1 MSGYDAVLIDLDG
14 TLIEGA
20 EGLRPENVA
29 ALRAAEARGKK
40 VMIATGR
47 STASARPV
55 LEQLELSTP
64 AVVFN
69 GAAVWCPKRTRLIE
83 ERILSSRTLERSL
96 AFAAEHDLLT
106 ILMASERKWASPPRD
121 PAEAR
126 ALQGLRGLEVVPRE
140 QLAAQEFIV
149 RVTMFSATHSASVA
163 LMEAAEAHIRQPVYT
178 THFPLSVLHAHR
190 ESPMSVIDIHPPCR
204 GKAEGLRVLRDLYGI
219 EPERVVAIGDA
230 TNDLPM
236 FAAAG
241 LALATEDGMD
251 EAKAAAHHIIGPG
264 GSTAIARAIEQYL
277 A

>member
-14 TLIEGA
+14 TLVEGA

-140 QLAAQEFIV
+140 LLAAQEFIV
-149 RVTMFSATHSASVA
+149 RVTMFSATHAASVA

>member
-20 EGLRPENVA
+20 EGLRSENVA

-140 QLAAQEFIV
+140 LLAAQEFIV
-149 RVTMFSATHSASVA
+149 RVTMFSATHAASVA

>member
-140 QLAAQEFIV
+140 LLAAQEFIV
-149 RVTMFSATHSASVA
+149 RVTMFSATHAASVA

>member
-20 EGLRPENVA
+20 EGLRSENVA

-106 ILMASERKWASPPRD
+106 ILMASERKWA
-121 PAEAR
+121 
-126 ALQGLRGLEVVPRE
+126 
-140 QLAAQEFIV
+140 
-149 RVTMFSATHSASVA
+149 
-163 LMEAAEAHIRQPVYT
+163 
-178 THFPLSVLHAHR
+178 
-190 ESPMSVIDIHPPCR
+190 
-204 GKAEGLRVLRDLYGI
+204 
-219 EPERVVAIGDA
+219 
-230 TNDLPM
+230 
-236 FAAAG
+236 
-241 LALATEDGMD
+241 
-251 EAKAAAHHIIGPG
+251 
-264 GSTAIARAIEQYL
+264 
-277 A
+277 

>member
-140 QLAAQEFIV
+140 LLAAQEFIV
-149 RVTMFSATHSASVA
+149 RVTMFSATHAASVA

-204 GKAEGLRVLRDLYGI
+204 GKAEGMRVLRDLYGI

>member
-1 MSGYDAVLIDLDG
+1 
-14 TLIEGA
+14 
-20 EGLRPENVA
+20 
-29 ALRAAEARGKK
+29 
-40 VMIATGR
+40 MIATGR

-140 QLAAQEFIV
+140 LLAAQEFIV
-149 RVTMFSATHSASVA
+149 RVTMFSATHAASVA